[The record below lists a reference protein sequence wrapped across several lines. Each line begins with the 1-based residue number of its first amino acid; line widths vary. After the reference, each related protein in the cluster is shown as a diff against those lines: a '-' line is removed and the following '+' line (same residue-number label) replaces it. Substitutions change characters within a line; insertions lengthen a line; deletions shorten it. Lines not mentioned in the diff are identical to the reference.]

1 MLVTMNKVATLL
13 FWLLAIVAQVQG
25 WQDWLGL
32 LPTVALAVAAIHVL
46 EVVYF
51 WVALRDRSDN
61 PLLDA
66 LQIFVFG
73 IFHMQRFINASSA

>member
-73 IFHMQRFINASSA
+73 IFHMQRFINARSA

>member
-1 MLVTMNKVATLL
+1 MLVTLNKVATLL

-61 PLLDA
+61 PFLDA

-73 IFHMQRFINASSA
+73 IFHMQRFINARRA

>member
-1 MLVTMNKVATLL
+1 MMMTLNKIVTLI
-13 FWLLAIVAQVQG
+13 FWLLAVLAWVQG

-46 EVVYF
+46 EVIFF
-51 WVALRDRSDN
+51 WVVLKDRSST
-61 PLLDA
+61 PAADA

-73 IFHMQRFINASSA
+73 IFHMQRFIKQKAA

>member
-1 MLVTMNKVATLL
+1 
-13 FWLLAIVAQVQG
+13 
-25 WQDWLGL
+25 
-32 LPTVALAVAAIHVL
+32 VL

-61 PLLDA
+61 PFLDA

-73 IFHMQRFINASSA
+73 IFHMQRFINARSA

>member
-1 MLVTMNKVATLL
+1 MLVTMNKIATLL

-73 IFHMQRFINASSA
+73 IFHMQRFIIARSA

>member
-1 MLVTMNKVATLL
+1 MLVTLNKVATLL

-73 IFHMQRFINASSA
+73 IFHMQRFINARSA